1 MFSLDPVP
9 FESLLGP
16 TRCTRQVQEVQ
27 ASKKRHLAGFFAER
41 VAHRLRSR
49 GTAFVLS
56 MH

>member
-49 GTAFVLS
+49 GTAFVP